1 MSSFTGL
8 LYKKKFL
15 NESLCFLFSIFLI
28 LLSEQTF
35 GKSISNAD
43 RKILSAAIN
52 GNSRLAKK
60 ALQQGASVHARDPLE
75 ENFGETPLHK
85 VAFNNDVEFLRFLL
99 SEGADPNLSDERGEI
114 TAVYRLSLE
123 SVSALLG
130 AKADPYLETTSG
142 INPAVLA
149 ADLCSIPLLQ
159 ILKKAG
165 VDLNRLRERFIS
177 IFYRSAGV

>member
-85 VAFNNDVEFLRFLL
+85 ASYNNDVSLIRFLL
-99 SEGADPNLSDERGEI
+99 SKGADPNLSDERGETPLI
-114 TAVYRLSLE
+114 TAVYGLSLE

-142 INPAVLA
+142 INAAVLA
-149 ADLCSIPLLQ
+149 ADLCSLP
-159 ILKKAG
+159 ILKILRNYN
-165 VDLNRLRERFIS
+165 VDLNRHS
-177 IFYRSAGV
+177 